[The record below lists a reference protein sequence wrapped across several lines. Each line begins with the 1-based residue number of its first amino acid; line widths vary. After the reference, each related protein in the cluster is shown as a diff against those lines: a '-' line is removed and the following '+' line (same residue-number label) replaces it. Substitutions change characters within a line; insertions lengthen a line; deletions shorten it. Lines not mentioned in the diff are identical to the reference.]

1 MSTAVP
7 AWPRIEAITREDGSG
22 EVTITGT
29 SHPIATA
36 SLEDARAA
44 IISLVAQTATK
55 VARPVRVTTAGPDGR
70 WRLIVHPDA
79 TVEADESTE
88 ARSSRPG
95 GRAPRRRP

>member
-29 SHPIATA
+29 SHPIQTTN
-36 SLEDARAA
+36 LEDARAA
-44 IISLVAQTATK
+44 IISLVAETATK
-55 VARPVRVTTAGPDGR
+55 VARPVRVTANGPEGR

-79 TVEADESTE
+79 TVEADEAAE
-88 ARSSRPG
+88 ARPLRPG
-95 GRAPRRRP
+95 GRAQRHP